1 METPPQQALAFVQ
14 DELDTAMLYDALATA
29 EREARVAEVYRKLA
43 ATERRHADHWI
54 EKLTAKG
61 VTVPAHRLSWRTR
74 VLIWMTKHIGAQT
87 VVSIVATQEIADAQ
101 RYSAV
106 PDRTATMVA
115 DEASHARAL
124 QAIAGDGRGAEGP
137 MIARLEGRHRSTAGN
152 ALRAAVLGAND
163 GLLSNLSLVMG
174 VAGANLAPREIVIT
188 GIAGLLAG
196 ASSMA
201 LGEWLSVKNSR
212 ELYEKQIG
220 VEAAEIQANP
230 EEEAEELTLI
240 YQAKGLPEAQARQVA
255 ARLMK
260 TDGAALDTLAREE
273 LGIDPHELGGSAI
286 QAAITSFV
294 LFAIGAVVP
303 LTPFLLASGHTAVI
317 ASVSASAAGL
327 FGIGAI
333 ITVLTGRS
341 IWMSGFRQVGVGL
354 GAAGITYLVGHLVGV
369 GIS

>member
-1 METPPQQALAFVQ
+1 METSPRQALAFVQ
-14 DELDTAMLYDALATA
+14 DELDTATLYEALASV
-29 EREARVAEVYRKLA
+29 EREARIAEVYRKLA

-54 EKLTAKG
+54 EKLRAQG
-61 VTVPAHRLSWRTR
+61 VAVHAHRLSWRTR
-74 VLIWMTKHIGAQT
+74 VLIWMTRHLGAQT
-87 VVSIVATQEIADAQ
+87 VISIVATQEIADAQ
-101 RYSAV
+101 RYSGV
-106 PDRTATMVA
+106 PDRTETMVA

-124 QAIAGDGRGAEGP
+124 RAIAGEDGAEGP

-220 VEAAEIQANP
+220 VEAAEIKANP

-260 TDGAALDTLAREE
+260 TEGAALDTLAREE

-294 LFAIGAVVP
+294 LFAIGAIVP
-303 LTPFLLASGHTAVI
+303 LSPFLITSGHVAVL

-341 IWMSGFRQVGVGL
+341 VLMSGSRQVAVGL
-354 GAAGITYLVGHLVGV
+354 GAAGITYLVGHLIGV
-369 GIS
+369 GIG